1 MNMLAHP
8 QHILVVKPDALGDFV
23 LATPALRVL
32 RLRHPSSSITLVT
45 GARCSGLARW
55 CPDVDQVLQV
65 PLFTHSAISDAVVAE
80 TADHLRFFL
89 CSQKTA
95 PDLGIVLRWDV
106 DLYGAGALLF
116 RAGVPERIGYGE
128 KCTLQKSIL
137 NQGYDQFYTRP
148 VLDTAV
154 EHEVIKNSRLVGAA
168 PEDLSIPLQLDRYE
182 TIAAKRSAEEIM
194 AKLTLS
200 PGFIA
205 LGIGSSLPIKTFDF
219 GRWESLVNL
228 VKQHL
233 DAPVCLFGGGASDE
247 RLASALVEATGCIS
261 AVGLLKENEIYS
273 LIKHAKLAICADS
286 FIKHVAAA
294 ARIPTIELSSHT
306 QGGNVNS
313 EFGGLRFGAWGNN
326 SMIIKPENPRPGCH
340 PDRCVA
346 NEPHCILDIDLS
358 RVLDAARRLVS
369 VS

>member
-1 MNMLAHP
+1 MSESGHP
-8 QHILVVKPDALGDFV
+8 RHILIVKPDALGDFV
-23 LATPALRVL
+23 LATPALRIL
-32 RLRHPSSSITLVT
+32 RQRHSSSSITLVT
-45 GARCSGLARW
+45 GPRSSGLARW

-80 TADHLRFFL
+80 SADHLRFFL
-89 CSQKTA
+89 SSQKIA

-116 RAGVPERIGYGE
+116 RAGVPERIGYAE

-148 VLDTAV
+148 VLDTVV

-168 PEDLSIPLQLDRYE
+168 PEDLSLPLQLDRYE
-182 TIAAKRSAEEIM
+182 TIAARRSAEEVM
-194 AKLTLS
+194 ASVALS

-205 LGIGSSLPIKTFDF
+205 LGIGSSLPIKTLDF
-219 GRWESLVNL
+219 TQWEKLVNL
-228 VKQHL
+228 FSQHL
-233 DAPVCLFGGGASDE
+233 NAQICLFGGGAADK
-247 RLASALVEATGCIS
+247 RLASALGETTGCVS
-261 AVGLLKENEIYS
+261 TVGLLKENEIFS
-273 LIKHAKLAICADS
+273 VIKHAKLAVCADS

-294 ARIPTIELSSHT
+294 AEIPSIELSSHT
-306 QGGNVNS
+306 QKGNMNS

-326 SMIIKPENPRPGCH
+326 AVIIKPENARPGCH

-346 NEPHCILDIDLS
+346 NEPHCILDIDLG
-358 RVLDAARRLVS
+358 RVLEAAYRLVS
-369 VS
+369 VA